1 MGLRSLPLLVT
12 AVVFG
17 LIAAAWSVLSGGDDT
32 RLIVVAVGDIHP
44 GVPIKAGQ
52 LRIVAWPSGG
62 VPAGN
67 FAKMELVVGRVARQP
82 IIANEPV
89 VEARLARRDARG
101 GLSALIAPGM
111 RAISVRVDEVIGVA
125 GFALP
130 GEYVDVIV
138 SARDASSAPFSRIV
152 LSRVKVVAAE
162 QDTAG
167 DPTQPKVVRAVT
179 LELGPEDA
187 EKLDLA
193 RNIGSLS
200 LVLRNE
206 LDTRQT
212 ASRGVRLNDIL
223 PRAGS
228 GVAATPGQPSAAGAG
243 QGEQLRAAGSSAA
256 PVAPV
261 PSALVA
267 QPAAVRAVGRG
278 SNGYGAEEIRGASAS
293 GRGQ

>member
-1 MGLRSLPLLVT
+1 MRSVPLLVT
-12 AVVFG
+12 ALVLG
-17 LIAAAWSVLSGGDDT
+17 LIAAAWSVLSGGGGDT
-32 RLIVVAVGDIHP
+32 RSIVVAAGDIRP
-44 GVPIKAGQ
+44 GVPITAGQ
-52 LRIVAWPSGG
+52 LRVVAWPSGG
-62 VPAGN
+62 VPAGT
-67 FAKMELVVGRVARQP
+67 FPKKELVVGRVARQP

-89 VEARLARRDARG
+89 VDVRLARRDAKG
-101 GLSALIAPGM
+101 GLSSLIAPGM

-130 GEYVDVIV
+130 GGYVDVMV

-223 PRAGS
+223 PGAGS
-228 GVAATPGQPSAAGAG
+228 GVAAPQAQPSAAMGG
-243 QGEQLRAAGSSAA
+243 QPRAAGPSAA

-261 PSALVA
+261 PSAAVA